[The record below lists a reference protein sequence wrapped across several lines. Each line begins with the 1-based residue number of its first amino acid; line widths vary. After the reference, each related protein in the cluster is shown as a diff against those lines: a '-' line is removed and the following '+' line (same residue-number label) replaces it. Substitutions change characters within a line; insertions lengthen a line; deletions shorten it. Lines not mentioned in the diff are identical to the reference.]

1 MPPKTI
7 VMQNILIPTDFSQNA
22 FHALS
27 YGTKLLFNEEC
38 TFFLLNVY
46 GNKKK
51 GFKKKAIGMETQG
64 QNSQLEDKSQLRLN
78 TMVKRIRKA
87 NENQKH
93 TYELRSICNDLTQTL
108 HSLIEEKEIDLI
120 VMGNKGRKSSIPVFL
135 GSTTTKTL
143 QSVKKCPVLTVPKS
157 AAFKT
162 PKVMA
167 FATDFKRPYT
177 PKVLDALRAM
187 ALHCGAIIRIVH
199 INEREQLDEFQRS
212 NLTSLLSYLEP
223 VINSV
228 HWMPN
233 FISKTKVIQVFLE
246 DLKVDMLAM
255 VNYEHGFVEKMLRE
269 PIIEKMVFNIDI
281 PFLVIPSSN

>member
-1 MPPKTI
+1 
-7 VMQNILIPTDFSQNA
+7 MQNILVPTDFSQNA
-22 FHALS
+22 FHALH
-27 YGTKLLFNEEC
+27 YGTRLFSKEEC
-38 TFFLLNVY
+38 TFYLLNVY

-51 GFKKKAIGMETQG
+51 GFKKKAIGIETHG
-64 QNSQLEDKSQLRLN
+64 QDSQLKDKSQQRLN
-78 TMVKRIRKA
+78 TMVERINKA
-87 NENQKH
+87 NENQNH
-93 TYELRSICNDLTQTL
+93 TYELRSRYSDLTQTV
-108 HSLIEEKEIDLI
+108 HSLLEEKEIDLI
-120 VMGNKGRKSSIPVFL
+120 VMGNKGKKSSIPVFL
-135 GSTTTKTL
+135 GSSTTKTL

-167 FATDFKRPYT
+167 FATDFKRPYNN
-177 PKVLDALRAM
+177 KVLDALRAM
-187 ALHCGAIIRIVH
+187 ALHCGATIRIVH
-199 INEREQLDEFQRS
+199 INEKEQLDEFQQS

-223 VINSV
+223 VSNSV

-246 DLKVDMLAM
+246 DMNVDMLAM